1 MTDCLLSERRGDV
14 ALLTLNRPDRRNAL
28 NIELCRAI
36 AAAADRASAEGVR
49 AIVITGMGSSFC
61 SGADLSEVYGRE
73 FIDALYAML
82 HGLSQLT
89 VPLIAAVNGPAVGG
103 GAQLS
108 IACDLRVA
116 ATGASFAI
124 PTAKNALA
132 VDTWTIRTLA
142 GLTGHGLAR
151 RMLLAAETIDAATA
165 VNTGLADRAGD
176 LDVAITWAEQISDFA
191 PLTLAYTKR
200 VLNGWADEAETASR
214 YAEVWS
220 SSDAAEAAQAWREKR
235 SPRFTGE

>member
-1 MTDCLLSERRGDV
+1 MTDCLLSERRGDI
-14 ALLTLNRPDRRNAL
+14 AILTLNRPDRRNAL

-36 AAAADRASAEGVR
+36 TAAADEASRHGVR
-49 AIVITGMGSSFC
+49 AIVITGAGSSFC
-61 SGADLSEVYGRE
+61 SGADLSEVYGQE
-73 FIDALYAML
+73 FIQALYTML

-108 IACDLRVA
+108 IACDLRVVD
-116 ATGASFAI
+116 TTASFAI

-142 GLTGHGLAR
+142 GLAGDGLAR
-151 RMLLAAETIDAATA
+151 RMLLAAETIDADTA
-165 VNTGLADRAGD
+165 MHLGLADRRGN
-176 LDVAITWAEQISDFA
+176 LDAAITWAEQIADFA

-200 VLNGWADEAETASR
+200 VLNGWADTEETATR

-220 SSDAAEAAQAWREKR
+220 STDATEAAQAWREKR
-235 SPRFTGE
+235 SPRFIGE

>member
-1 MTDCLLSERRGDV
+1 MTDCLHSERRGDI
-14 ALLTLNRPDRRNAL
+14 AILTLNRPHRRNAL

-36 AAAADRASAEGVR
+36 ATAAEEASRDGVR
-49 AIVITGMGSSFC
+49 AVVITGTGSSFC
-61 SGADLSEVYGRE
+61 SGADLSEVYGQE
-73 FIDALYAML
+73 FIEALYAML
-82 HGLSQLT
+82 HGLSQLA

-116 ATGASFAI
+116 DTTASFAI

-132 VDTWTIRTLA
+132 VDAWTIRTLA
-142 GLTGHGLAR
+142 GLTGHGSAR
-151 RMLLAAETIDAATA
+151 RMLLAAETIDAPTA
-165 VNTGLADRAGD
+165 LHVGLADRGGD
-176 LDVAITWAEQISDFA
+176 LDAAITWAEQIAEFA

-200 VLNGWADEAETASR
+200 VLNGWADDAETASR

-220 SSDAAEAAQAWREKR
+220 STDAAEAADAWREKR
-235 SPRFTGE
+235 PPRFIGE

>member
-1 MTDCLLSERRGDV
+1 MTDCLISERRGDI
-14 ALLTLNRPDRRNAL
+14 AILTLNRPDRRNAL

-36 AAAADRASAEGVR
+36 TAAADEASADGVR
-49 AIVITGMGSSFC
+49 AIVITGAGSSFC
-61 SGADLSEVYGRE
+61 SGADLSEVYGQE
-73 FIDALYAML
+73 FIEALYAML

-89 VPLIAAVNGPAVGG
+89 VPLVAAVNGPAVGG

-116 ATGASFAI
+116 DATASFAI

-132 VDTWTIRTLA
+132 VDAWTIRTLA

-151 RMLLAAETIDAATA
+151 RMLLAAETIDAETA
-165 VNTGLADRAGD
+165 VRLDLADRRGD
-176 LDVAITWAEQISDFA
+176 LAAAIVWAEQIATFA
-191 PLTLAYTKR
+191 PLTLAYSKR
-200 VLNGWADEAETASR
+200 VLNGWADDAETASR
-214 YAEVWS
+214 YAKVWLS
-220 SSDAAEAAQAWREKR
+220 NDAVEAAQAWREKR

>member
-1 MTDCLLSERRGDV
+1 MTDYLLSERRGDI
-14 ALLTLNRPDRRNAL
+14 AILTLNRPQRRNAL

-36 AAAADRASAEGVR
+36 KAAADEAVGDGVR
-49 AIVITGMGSSFC
+49 AIVITGTGSSFC
-61 SGADLSEVYGRE
+61 SGADLSEVYGQE
-73 FIDALYAML
+73 FIEALYAML
-82 HGLSQLT
+82 HGLSQLS
-89 VPLIAAVNGPAVGG
+89 VPLVAAVNGPAVGG

-116 ATGASFAI
+116 DATASFAI
-124 PTAKNALA
+124 PTARNALA

-151 RMLLAAETIDAATA
+151 RMLLAAESVNAETA
-165 VNTGLADRAGD
+165 VHVGLADRSGD
-176 LDVAITWAEQISDFA
+176 LDAAIAWAEQIATFA

-200 VLNGWADEAETASR
+200 VLNGWADPEETAAR

-220 SSDAAEAAQAWREKR
+220 SRDADEAAQAWRKKR
-235 SPRFTGE
+235 TPHFTGE